1 MNYLRRYRPRRDQW
15 ASPHQRARVL
25 AAERIDGFV
34 GEDDAAWL
42 DRHLAECQPCAAVAA
57 AYEAQ
62 RAAFRDL
69 AARPPEPPRDLWART
84 AAAIQAESSRGAA
97 TADGTGGSP
106 RDSAARRRPA
116 RLPLG
121 VLSGALVIAVVVG
134 TSLFARGLPVP
145 PIQPP
150 ESAAPSG
157 TPRPTV
163 APQATPLAIPA
174 GAVAWIRQGDD
185 GSFGLY
191 VARINEVCPGR
202 EKAGCAP
209 IAESESQPIANLD
222 GPSAVVLSPTTDQL
236 VLVDDPGD
244 GSGGTVYVVPVPAT
258 VEPGA
263 TPTPTA
269 EPTPSETL
277 GSTATPTVPPTPTA
291 VPTPTVTPSGSPDPT
306 PTGSGL
312 PSGSPEPSPD
322 GSTAIAS
329 GVSLVGD
336 TAAYSPDGQWFAF
349 SAVPADG
356 SHGPDIYLWH
366 VGDAEARAVTSD
378 HRSVFAQWLG
388 GQLLGSRAIEAGAT
402 EPGARPSPGASARPS
417 ASPSA
422 PATLSSSPS
431 AGASVDP
438 SDAPAELTAVV
449 FVIDPVTSIET
460 VFLDVPLWRP
470 TVDPSARWAVFWEGT
485 IEPDAAGTTWL
496 PSMGRLVLAAWSIGI
511 PELPVDPSV
520 EPTADTSPASASA
533 SASASPSPRASS
545 RASSA
550 PGGSPSRDPGGKP
563 SESPGAA
570 GRPEQVLEAGRIAD
584 WEARWDPSGT
594 RLAVWIADEADPSIG
609 RLSLYVV
616 DPETGRFDHSD
627 RLLRDQP
634 ALAGF
639 ALADGLL
646 AWATPPGQDGE
657 GSRIQVLA
665 WAGDAVGS
673 AETQPGTDP
682 VVIAR

>member
-34 GEDDAAWL
+34 GEDDADWL
-42 DRHLAECQPCAAVAA
+42 SRHLAECQTCAAVAA
-57 AYEAQ
+57 EYEAQ
-62 RAAFRDL
+62 QGAFRDL

-84 AAAIQAESSRGAA
+84 AAAIEAEAARGAA
-97 TADGTGGSP
+97 TTDGGTGSSRGS
-106 RDSAARRRPA
+106 AGRRRPA

-121 VLSGALVIAVVVG
+121 VMSGALVVAVVVG
-134 TSLFARGLPVP
+134 ASLFARGTPVT

-150 ESAAPSG
+150 QSAVPSG

-163 APQATPLAIPA
+163 APQPTPFPIPA

-185 GSFGLY
+185 GRFGLY
-191 VARINEVCPGR
+191 VARIDEVCPGR
-202 EKAGCAP
+202 DKAGCAP
-209 IAESESQPIANLD
+209 IAETESQPIANLD

-244 GSGGTVYVVPVPAT
+244 GSGGTVYVVPVPAA
-258 VEPGA
+258 VDPGA

-269 EPTPSETL
+269 EPTPTPTL
-277 GSTATPTVPPTPTA
+277 GPTATPTAPPTPTIG
-291 VPTPTVTPSGSPDPT
+291 PSGSPEPT

-312 PSGSPEPSPD
+312 PSDSPQPSPD

-329 GVSLVGD
+329 GVTLVGD

-349 SAVPADG
+349 SAVPADS

-366 VGDAEARAVTSD
+366 VGDAEALPVTGD

-388 GQLLGSRAIEAGAT
+388 GQLLGSRVVDADAT
-402 EPGARPSPGASARPS
+402 PDGSAPPS
-417 ASPSA
+417 AGPSA
-422 PATLSSSPS
+422 PS
-431 AGASVDP
+431 AGP
-438 SDAPAELTAVV
+438 SDAPSDAPEDLTAVV
-449 FVIDPVTSIET
+449 FVVDPVTSIET

-485 IEPDAAGTTWL
+485 IEAAASGMTWL
-496 PSMGRLVLAAWSIGI
+496 PGVGRLVLAGWSIGI
-511 PELPVDPSV
+511 PEPPIDPSA
-520 EPTADTSPASASA
+520 EPSAEASPGSASA
-533 SASASPSPRASS
+533 SASASPRATG
-545 RASSA
+545 RATAA
-550 PGGSPSRDPGGKP
+550 PGASASRDPGGKP
-563 SESPGAA
+563 SESPSAD
-570 GRPEQVLEAGRIAD
+570 RPEQILEAGRIAD

-594 RLAVWIADEADPSIG
+594 RLAVWVADEADPTIG

-616 DPETGRFDHSD
+616 DPETGRFDQTD

-665 WAGDAVGS
+665 WSGDEVGS

>member
-42 DRHLAECQPCAAVAA
+42 DRHLAECQTCAAVAVE
-57 AYEAQ
+57 YEAQ
-62 RAAFRDL
+62 RGAFRDL
-69 AARPPEPPRDLWART
+69 AARTPEPPRDLWART
-84 AAAIQAESSRGAA
+84 AAAIEAEAARRVA
-97 TADGTGGSP
+97 TADGAGASRGW
-106 RDSAARRRPA
+106 AGRRRPA

-121 VLSGALVIAVVVG
+121 VMSGALVVAVVVG
-134 TSLFARGLPVP
+134 ASLFARGTPLT

-150 ESAAPSG
+150 QSAAPSG

-209 IAESESQPIANLD
+209 IAETESQPIANLD

-244 GSGGTVYVVPVPAT
+244 GSGGTVYVVPVPAA
-258 VEPGA
+258 VDPGA
-263 TPTPTA
+263 TPTPTT
-269 EPTPSETL
+269 EPTPTPTL
-277 GSTATPTVPPTPTA
+277 GPTATPTTG
-291 VPTPTVTPSGSPDPT
+291 PTPTVGPSGSPGPT

-322 GSTAIAS
+322 GSMAIAS
-329 GVSLVGD
+329 GVTLVGD

-356 SHGPDIYLWH
+356 SHGPDIYVWH
-366 VGDAEARAVTSD
+366 VGDAEARPVTSD

-388 GQLLGSRAIEAGAT
+388 GQLLGSRVVEADATDVGAT
-402 EPGARPSPGASARPS
+402 PSPGASARPS
-417 ASPSA
+417 APPSPSSA
-422 PATLSSSPS
+422 PSSGAS
-431 AGASVDP
+431 AGP
-438 SDAPAELTAVV
+438 SDAPDDLTAVV
-449 FVIDPVTSIET
+449 FVVDPVTSIET

-485 IEPDAAGTTWL
+485 IEADPAGTTWL
-496 PSMGRLVLAAWSIGI
+496 PGVGRLVLAGWTIGI
-511 PELPVDPSV
+511 PEPPVDPSA
-520 EPTADTSPASASA
+520 EPSPSLSSGSSGA
-533 SASASPSPRASS
+533 SASASPRATGRATASPGASAS
-545 RASSA
+545 RE
-550 PGGSPSRDPGGKP
+550 PGNTP
-563 SESPGAA
+563 SESPDPT
-570 GRPEQVLEAGRIAD
+570 GRPDQILEAGHIAD

-594 RLAVWIADEADPSIG
+594 RLAVWVADEADPTIG

-616 DPETGRFDHSD
+616 DPDTGRFDQSE

-665 WAGDAVGS
+665 WSGDAVGS

>member
-25 AAERIDGFV
+25 AAERIDGFL

-42 DRHLAECQPCAAVAA
+42 DGHLAECPTCAAVAA
-57 AYEAQ
+57 EYAGQ
-62 RAAFRDL
+62 RAAFREL
-69 AARPPEPPRDLWART
+69 GARPPEPPRDLWART
-84 AAAIQAESSRGAA
+84 AAAIEAEASRGVA
-97 TADGTGGSP
+97 TADGAGGSS
-106 RDSAARRRPA
+106 RGSAGRRRPA

-121 VLSGALVIAVVVG
+121 VMSGALVVAVVVG
-134 TSLFARGLPVP
+134 ASLFARGVPVT

-150 ESAAPSG
+150 ASATPSG

-163 APQATPLAIPA
+163 APQPTPIPIPA

-191 VARINEVCPGR
+191 VARIDEVCPGR
-202 EKAGCAP
+202 DKAGCAP

-244 GSGGTVYVVPVPAT
+244 GTGGTVYVVPVPAA
-258 VEPGA
+258 VDPGA
-263 TPTPTA
+263 TPTPTT
-269 EPTPSETL
+269 EPTPTPTL
-277 GSTATPTVPPTPTA
+277 GPTATPTAPPTPT
-291 VPTPTVTPSGSPDPT
+291 VGPSGSPGPT
-306 PTGSGL
+306 PTGSDL
-312 PSGSPEPSPD
+312 PSGSPQPSPD

-336 TAAYSPDGQWFAF
+336 TAAYAPDGQWFAF

-366 VGDAEARAVTSD
+366 VGDAQARPVTSD

-388 GQLLGSRAIEAGAT
+388 GQLLGSRVVEADA
-402 EPGARPSPGASARPS
+402 AASPGGS

-422 PATLSSSPS
+422 TPS
-431 AGASVDP
+431 ATPSVNPSAP
-438 SDAPAELTAVV
+438 SDAPTDLTAVV
-449 FVIDPVTSIET
+449 FVVDPVTSIET

-485 IEPDAAGTTWL
+485 IEADAAGTTWL
-496 PSMGRLVLAAWSIGI
+496 PGIGRLVLADWSIGI
-511 PELPVDPSV
+511 PEPPIDPSA
-520 EPTADTSPASASA
+520 EPSAEPSPGSASA
-533 SASASPSPRASS
+533 SASASPRATGRATASPGAS
-545 RASSA
+545 A
-550 PGGSPSRDPGGKP
+550 SRDPGGKP
-563 SESPGAA
+563 SESPDSAN
-570 GRPEQVLEAGRIAD
+570 RPEQILEAGHIAD
-584 WEARWDPSGT
+584 WEARWDPTGT

-616 DPETGRFDHSD
+616 DPETGRFDQSD

-665 WAGDAVGS
+665 WSGDAVGS